1 VITVSN
7 MAAALGGEVLK
18 GKGGPY
24 VLCPGPGHSA
34 RDRSLSVSLSEG
46 GPIGFVVHSHA
57 GDDWRI
63 CREHVA
69 KRLGQPVERRN
80 RPERP
85 KQPVGRSNAS
95 PANYSNSGGL
105 PLWKEAR
112 DPRNTIVE
120 SYLGGRGLDLSDNVA
135 GRVVRVHPHCPFG
148 EGVRHPCMVVLF
160 RSIITDALQ
169 AIHRTALTVDGKKID
184 RKMMGEV
191 RGAAIKID
199 ADENVEQGLVIGEGF
214 ETCLAAR
221 MLGLRPVWALGSAGA
236 IAAFPVLP
244 GIEALTILGES
255 DKTGANQKA
264 VKACAERWSAAGREV
279 LVAMPRVAGDLND
292 ALQS

>member
-1 VITVSN
+1 
-7 MAAALGGEVLK
+7 
-18 GKGGPY
+18 
-24 VLCPGPGHSA
+24 
-34 RDRSLSVSLSEG
+34 
-46 GPIGFVVHSHA
+46 
-57 GDDWRI
+57 
-63 CREHVA
+63 
-69 KRLGQPVERRN
+69 
-80 RPERP
+80 
-85 KQPVGRSNAS
+85 
-95 PANYSNSGGL
+95 
-105 PLWKEAR
+105 
-112 DPRNTIVE
+112 VE